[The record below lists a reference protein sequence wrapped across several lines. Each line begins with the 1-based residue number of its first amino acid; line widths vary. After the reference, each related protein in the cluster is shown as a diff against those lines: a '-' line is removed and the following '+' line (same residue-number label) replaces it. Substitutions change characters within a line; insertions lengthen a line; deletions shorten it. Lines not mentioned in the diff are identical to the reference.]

1 MKSAPSRHE
10 SARKPGKR
18 PFRAPQKVKR
28 GPEIHQNAEI
38 GRPSR
43 WSQTQRP
50 SFCGSPAHYEELAA
64 SHVAS
69 RTVDFPLL
77 ISEPNTLAGKN
88 AFEPAR
94 WYVCIRG
101 VTPRGTPSKVIPLAT
116 RIENLVSPPA
126 NAGQYDIVV
135 IFQDSPK
142 STAVDGFD
150 TRLCRNAKFRPLAI

>member
-50 SFCGSPAHYEELAA
+50 SFCGSPADEIPRAANNPDRHADESDEYAEYVRAFPAHMESLKRFIRISAVVCFRHEPHPVHGDSALSAARPQYNVKPGQDVGKQSLAA
-64 SHVAS
+64 D
-69 RTVDFPLL
+69 RLFWCCL
-77 ISEPNTLAGKN
+77 IGWPD
-88 AFEPAR
+88 
-94 WYVCIRG
+94 Y
-101 VTPRGTPSKVIPLAT
+101 
-116 RIENLVSPPA
+116 
-126 NAGQYDIVV
+126 
-135 IFQDSPK
+135 
-142 STAVDGFD
+142 
-150 TRLCRNAKFRPLAI
+150 